1 MNRTRFAFIVGTA
14 LLGMSALTACASDE
28 EPAAKDD
35 PSTSESAPDES
46 TAEVKLATAEVG
58 DLGDVVVDGDGRTLY
73 MFDQD
78 TADPPKS
85 NCDGEC
91 AAKWPPVIAGSG
103 TPEVD
108 GIDASLVGTVTR
120 SDGEE
125 QVTLGGWP
133 LYLFASDTQAGDA
146 KGQAVGGVWWVLG
159 PDGKK
164 ISTQPSAFSGGY

>member
-46 TAEVKLATAEVG
+46 AAVKLATADVG
-58 DLGDVVVDGDGRTLY
+58 NLGNVVVDGDGRTLY

-78 TADPPKS
+78 TADPPTS

-91 AAKWPPVIAGSG
+91 ATKWPPVIAGSG
-103 TPEVD
+103 TPELD

-120 SDGEE
+120 SDGSE

-133 LYLFASDTQAGDA
+133 LYLFASDTKAGSCERGDLCVS
-146 KGQAVGGVWWVLG
+146 GVSWGGG
-159 PDGKK
+159 HRP
-164 ISTQPSAFSGGY
+164 TRPSRVARRTI

>member
-1 MNRTRFAFIVGTA
+1 MNRTRFAFIVGAA
-14 LLGMSALTACASDE
+14 LLGMSVLTACASDE

-35 PSTSESAPDES
+35 SSTSESAPDES
-46 TAEVKLATAEVG
+46 AAVKLAAADVG
-58 DLGDVVVDGDGRTLY
+58 DLGTVVVDGDGRTLY
-73 MFDQD
+73 VFDQD

-91 AAKWPPVIAGSG
+91 ATKWPPVIAGSG
-103 TPEVD
+103 TPELD

-120 SDGEE
+120 TDGKE

-133 LYLFASDTQAGDA
+133 LYQFASDTKAGDA

-164 ISTQPSAFSGGY
+164 ISTQPSAASGGY